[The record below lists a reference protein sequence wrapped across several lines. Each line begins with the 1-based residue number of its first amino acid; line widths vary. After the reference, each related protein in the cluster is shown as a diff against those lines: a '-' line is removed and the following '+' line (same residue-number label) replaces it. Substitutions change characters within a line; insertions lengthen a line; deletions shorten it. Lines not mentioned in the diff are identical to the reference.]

1 MFPVAG
7 AFGAFS
13 STGPQCVRRGLP
25 SPQPPRCK
33 QHLAV
38 PTHPSCV
45 SSVLSMAVSF
55 LRIWATCGSE
65 AATLWRANG
74 SGTHPC
80 TGIQEGLLP

>member
-38 PTHPSCV
+38 PTHLVLCV
-45 SSVLSMAVSF
+45 KCALHGGELSQD
-55 LRIWATCGSE
+55 LGN
-65 AATLWRANG
+65 LW
-74 SGTHPC
+74 
-80 TGIQEGLLP
+80 Q